1 MSLKLWVGRP
11 LAPVPPE
18 FRPSFRFDRVG
29 DRWGFGAGVRY
40 QLMLRSRSLV
50 RALLTST
57 VVAAAIA
64 LAGCTSDG
72 TPASTENSGSIGSF
86 VRNLFG
92 IKSEDQAAVAHNEA
106 SVEPPAPKTKPATS
120 KPKHPA
126 VAAAGATQPKSGPQP
141 GPSAQPQKTS
151 AQPRKKAKQPA
162 GPNEKAH
169 AKREREAPQATARA
183 KASKPAVQEQTTDS
197 VSQKAQEANP
207 AVVPSPRADEPLND
221 KRRDER
227 LVTTAGT
234 AWPVLPNTEG
244 AGVSATGATGGEPA
258 ETANANAVQ
267 LVDPNEV
274 NDLDRAAAAT
284 VSTESSWSTYLLLIL
299 GAALAAASATW
310 FLVKMPPVYA
320 RRAAGLRM
328 HTSEWQ

>member
-1 MSLKLWVGRP
+1 MNLKLWVGRP

-18 FRPSFRFDRVG
+18 FRPSFRFDRVW

-162 GPNEKAH
+162 GQNEKAH
-169 AKREREAPQATARA
+169 AKREQEAPRATAPA
-183 KASKPAVQEQTTDS
+183 KGDKPAVQEQAADS
-197 VSQKAQEANP
+197 ISQKPAEAAP
-207 AVVPSPRADEPLND
+207 TVVPSSREDQPLNAES
-221 KRRDER
+221 RNEN
-227 LVTTAGT
+227 LVPTAAA
-234 AWPVLPNTEG
+234 AWPIIPNTEG
-244 AGVSATGATGGEPA
+244 TGAGGAAADTTEA
-258 ETANANAVQ
+258 ANANAVQ

-274 NDLDRAAAAT
+274 NELDRAAETAQA
-284 VSTESSWSTYLLLIL
+284 ESSWSTYLLLLL
-299 GAALAAASATW
+299 GAALAAASAMW
-310 FLVKMPPVYA
+310 FFLRMASIFA
-320 RRAAGLRM
+320 RRAANSRM
-328 HTSEWQ
+328 HMSNP

>member
-1 MSLKLWVGRP
+1 MNLKLWVGRP

-18 FRPSFRFDRVG
+18 FRASFRFNRVW

-40 QLMLRSRSLV
+40 QLTLRSRSLV

-72 TPASTENSGSIGSF
+72 TPASTENSGSIGGF

-106 SVEPPAPKTKPATS
+106 SVEPPAPKTKSATS

-126 VAAAGATQPKSGPQP
+126 VAAAGATQPRSVQQP
-141 GPSAQPQKTS
+141 GPSAEPQKTS

-162 GPNEKAH
+162 GQNEKAH
-169 AKREREAPQATARA
+169 AKREQEAPRATAPA
-183 KASKPAVQEQTTDS
+183 KGDKPAVQEQAADS
-197 VSQKAQEANP
+197 ISQKPAEAAP
-207 AVVPSPRADEPLND
+207 TVVPSSREDQPLNAES
-221 KRRDER
+221 RNEN
-227 LVTTAGT
+227 LVATAAA
-234 AWPVLPNTEG
+234 AWPIIPNTEG
-244 AGVSATGATGGEPA
+244 PGAGGAA
-258 ETANANAVQ
+258 ANANAVQ

-274 NDLDRAAAAT
+274 NDLDRAAAT
-284 VSTESSWSTYLLLIL
+284 VSTESSWSTYLLLIF
-299 GAALAAASATW
+299 AALAAASATW
-310 FLVKMPPVYA
+310 FLVKMAPVYA
-320 RRAAGLRM
+320 RRAAGPRM
-328 HTSEWQ
+328 HTSERQ

>member
-1 MSLKLWVGRP
+1 MGP
-11 LAPVPPE
+11 LGI
-18 FRPSFRFDRVG
+18 R
-29 DRWGFGAGVRY
+29 AGVRY

-50 RALLTST
+50 RAVVTST

-126 VAAAGATQPKSGPQP
+126 VAAAGATQPKSGTQP

-151 AQPRKKAKQPA
+151 AQSRKKAKQPA
-162 GPNEKAH
+162 GQNEKAH
-169 AKREREAPQATARA
+169 AKREQEAPRATAPV
-183 KASKPAVQEQTTDS
+183 KGDKPAVQEQAADS
-197 VSQKAQEANP
+197 ISQKPAEAAP
-207 AVVPSPRADEPLND
+207 TVVRSSGADQPLNAES
-221 KRRDER
+221 RNEN
-227 LVTTAGT
+227 LVTAAAA
-234 AWPVLPNTEG
+234 AWPIIPNTEG
-244 AGVSATGATGGEPA
+244 TGAGGAAADTTEA
-258 ETANANAVQ
+258 ANANAVQ

-274 NDLDRAAAAT
+274 NELDRAAETAQA
-284 VSTESSWSTYLLLIL
+284 ESSWSTYLLLLL
-299 GAALAAASATW
+299 GAALAAASAMW
-310 FLVKMPPVYA
+310 FLVKMSPVYA
-320 RRAAGLRM
+320 RRAAGPRM

>member
-1 MSLKLWVGRP
+1 MNLKLWLGRP

-18 FRPSFRFDRVG
+18 FRASFRFNRVW

-106 SVEPPAPKTKPATS
+106 SVEPPAPKTEPATS

-126 VAAAGATQPKSGPQP
+126 VAAAGATQPKSVQQP
-141 GPSAQPQKTS
+141 GPSAEPQKTS

-162 GPNEKAH
+162 GQNEKAY
-169 AKREREAPQATARA
+169 AKREQEAPRATAPA
-183 KASKPAVQEQTTDS
+183 KGDKPAVQEQAADS
-197 VSQKAQEANP
+197 MSQKPAEAAP
-207 AVVPSPRADEPLND
+207 TLVPSSREDQPLNAES
-221 KRRDER
+221 RNEN
-227 LVTTAGT
+227 LVATAAA
-234 AWPVLPNTEG
+234 AWPIIPNTEG
-244 AGVSATGATGGEPA
+244 TGAGGA
-258 ETANANAVQ
+258 AANADAVQ

-284 VSTESSWSTYLLLIL
+284 VSTESHWSTYLLLIL
-299 GAALAAASATW
+299 GAALAAASAMW
-310 FLVKMPPVYA
+310 FFVKMAPVYA
-320 RRAAGLRM
+320 RRAAGPRM
-328 HTSEWQ
+328 HTSQW

>member
-1 MSLKLWVGRP
+1 MNLKLWVGRP

-18 FRPSFRFDRVG
+18 FRPSFRFDRVW

-50 RALLTST
+50 RAVVTST

-106 SVEPPAPKTKPATS
+106 SVEPPASKTK
-120 KPKHPA
+120 PA
-126 VAAAGATQPKSGPQP
+126 VAAAGATQPKSVPQP
-141 GPSAQPQKTS
+141 GPSAEPQKTS

-162 GPNEKAH
+162 GQNEKAH
-169 AKREREAPQATARA
+169 AKREQEAPRATAPA
-183 KASKPAVQEQTTDS
+183 KGDKPAVREQAADS
-197 VSQKAQEANP
+197 ISQKPAEAAP
-207 AVVPSPRADEPLND
+207 TVVPSSRKDQPLNAES
-221 KRRDER
+221 RNEN
-227 LVTTAGT
+227 LVAAAAA
-234 AWPVLPNTEG
+234 AWPIIPNTEG
-244 AGVSATGATGGEPA
+244 TGAGGA
-258 ETANANAVQ
+258 AANANAVQ

-284 VSTESSWSTYLLLIL
+284 VSTKSSWSTYLLLIF
-299 GAALAAASATW
+299 AALAAASAMW
-310 FLVKMPPVYA
+310 FLVKMAPVYA
-320 RRAAGLRM
+320 RRAAGPRM
-328 HTSEWQ
+328 HTSERQ

>member
-1 MSLKLWVGRP
+1 MNLKLWVGRP

-18 FRPSFRFDRVG
+18 FRPSFRFDRVW

-92 IKSEDQAAVAHNEA
+92 IKSEDQAAVAHNGA

-151 AQPRKKAKQPA
+151 AQSRKKAKQPA
-162 GPNEKAH
+162 GQNEKAH
-169 AKREREAPQATARA
+169 AKREQEAPRATARA
-183 KASKPAVQEQTTDS
+183 KGDKPAVQEQAADS
-197 VSQKAQEANP
+197 ISQKPAEAAP
-207 AVVPSPRADEPLND
+207 TVVPSSGADQPLNAES
-221 KRRDER
+221 RNEN
-227 LVTTAGT
+227 LVTAAAA
-234 AWPVLPNTEG
+234 AWPIIPNTEG
-244 AGVSATGATGGEPA
+244 TGAGGAAADTTEA
-258 ETANANAVQ
+258 ANANAVQ

-274 NDLDRAAAAT
+274 NELDRAAETAQA
-284 VSTESSWSTYLLLIL
+284 ESSWSTYLLLLL

-310 FLVKMPPVYA
+310 FFLRMASIFA
-320 RRAAGLRM
+320 RRAANSRM
-328 HTSEWQ
+328 HMSNP

>member
-1 MSLKLWVGRP
+1 MPQSHPSSG
-11 LAPVPPE
+11 LA
-18 FRPSFRFDRVG
+18 FASIAYGTVG
-29 DRWGFGAGVRY
+29 DSGAGVRY

-162 GPNEKAH
+162 GQNEKAH
-169 AKREREAPQATARA
+169 AKREQEAPRATAPA
-183 KASKPAVQEQTTDS
+183 KGDKPAVQEQAADS
-197 VSQKAQEANP
+197 ISQKPAEAAP
-207 AVVPSPRADEPLND
+207 TVVPSSREDQPLNAES
-221 KRRDER
+221 RNEN
-227 LVTTAGT
+227 LVATAAA
-234 AWPVLPNTEG
+234 AWPIIPNTEG
-244 AGVSATGATGGEPA
+244 TGAGGA
-258 ETANANAVQ
+258 AANANAVQ

-284 VSTESSWSTYLLLIL
+284 VSTESSWSTYLLLIF
-299 GAALAAASATW
+299 AALAAASATW
-310 FLVKMPPVYA
+310 FLVKMAPVYA
-320 RRAAGLRM
+320 RRAAGPRM
-328 HTSEWQ
+328 HTSERQ

>member
-1 MSLKLWVGRP
+1 MNLKLWVGRP
-11 LAPVPPE
+11 LALVPPE
-18 FRPSFRFDRVG
+18 FRPSFRFDRVW

-57 VVAAAIA
+57 VVAAAIT

-141 GPSAQPQKTS
+141 GPSAQSQKTS

-162 GPNEKAH
+162 GQNEKAH
-169 AKREREAPQATARA
+169 AKREQEAPRATAPA
-183 KASKPAVQEQTTDS
+183 KVDKPAVQEQAADS
-197 VSQKAQEANP
+197 ISQKPAQAAP
-207 AVVPSPRADEPLND
+207 TVVPSSREDQPLNAESRN
-221 KRRDER
+221 KN
-227 LVTTAGT
+227 LVTAAAA
-234 AWPVLPNTEG
+234 AWPIIPNTEG
-244 AGVSATGATGGEPA
+244 TGAGGAVADTTEA
-258 ETANANAVQ
+258 ANANAVQ

-274 NDLDRAAAAT
+274 NELDRAAETAQA
-284 VSTESSWSTYLLLIL
+284 ESSWSTYLLLLL
-299 GAALAAASATW
+299 GAALATASAMW
-310 FLVKMPPVYA
+310 FFLRMASIFA
-320 RRAAGLRM
+320 RRAANSRM
-328 HTSEWQ
+328 HMSNP

>member
-1 MSLKLWVGRP
+1 MGP
-11 LAPVPPE
+11 LGI
-18 FRPSFRFDRVG
+18 R
-29 DRWGFGAGVRY
+29 AGVRY

-50 RALLTST
+50 RAVVTST

-126 VAAAGATQPKSGPQP
+126 VAAAGATQPRSVQQP
-141 GPSAQPQKTS
+141 GPSAEPQKTS

-162 GPNEKAH
+162 GQNEKAH
-169 AKREREAPQATARA
+169 AKREQEAPRATAPA
-183 KASKPAVQEQTTDS
+183 KGDKPAVQEQAADS
-197 VSQKAQEANP
+197 ISQKPAEAAP
-207 AVVPSPRADEPLND
+207 TVVPSSREDQPLNAES
-221 KRRDER
+221 RNEN
-227 LVTTAGT
+227 LVATAAA
-234 AWPVLPNTEG
+234 AWPIIPNTEG
-244 AGVSATGATGGEPA
+244 TGAGGA
-258 ETANANAVQ
+258 AANANAVQ

-274 NDLDRAAAAT
+274 NELDRAAI
-284 VSTESSWSTYLLLIL
+284 VESSWVNYLLWML
-299 GAALAAASATW
+299 GAALAAAFAMWFFSRMRFLFGRRILGATVSGVTRV
-310 FLVKMPPVYA
+310 LLL
-320 RRAAGLRM
+320 LRL
-328 HTSEWQ
+328 QLNK

>member
-1 MSLKLWVGRP
+1 MNLKLWVGRP

-18 FRPSFRFDRVG
+18 FRPSFRFDRVW
-29 DRWGFGAGVRY
+29 DHRGFGAGVRY

-151 AQPRKKAKQPA
+151 AQPRKKPKQPA
-162 GPNEKAH
+162 GQNEKAH
-169 AKREREAPQATARA
+169 AKREQEAPRATAPA
-183 KASKPAVQEQTTDS
+183 KGDKPAVQEQAADS
-197 VSQKAQEANP
+197 ISQKPAEAAP
-207 AVVPSPRADEPLND
+207 TVVPSSGADQPLNAES
-221 KRRDER
+221 RNEN
-227 LVTTAGT
+227 LVTAAAA
-234 AWPVLPNTEG
+234 AWPIIPNTEG
-244 AGVSATGATGGEPA
+244 TGAGGAAADTTEA
-258 ETANANAVQ
+258 ANANAVQ

-274 NDLDRAAAAT
+274 NELDRAAETAQA
-284 VSTESSWSTYLLLIL
+284 ESSWSTYLLLLL
-299 GAALAAASATW
+299 GAALAAASAMW
-310 FLVKMPPVYA
+310 FFLRMASIFA
-320 RRAAGLRM
+320 RRAANSRM
-328 HTSEWQ
+328 HMSNP